1 MIVCLLGGVASADE
15 IPIVTLT
22 DVGPNQD
29 LPVHRA
35 FYIQGDAPGALQN
48 AQAIVVRKGTPGLFG
63 DDGGDCRD
71 VIADLRIETAVE
83 SAGDSDDDDDS
94 EDDAT
99 PLVRYP
105 VGVHEVF
112 EVFPRSDGER
122 DAEVL
127 VTAAW
132 QRDSDNA
139 RQYKVFVPHDT
150 EFFSPGYGFC
160 VAIVTTERSQRVDDA
175 TLSDAVD
182 TVARKIVAC
191 GDRSSCDN
199 EALGD
204 HEARLGKELDH
215 VPDGKRL
222 ASRMKDAAKS
232 ELASSTGLV
241 EALDH
246 LRERWHDKTVVLT
259 PSAASVWAPTATDP
273 FAQAV
278 ATMLARSAALLP
290 QVRGKAVALYTTDG
304 KMEVRAL
311 QVLDD
316 GRSIRV
322 AASPAPAGDSAR
334 VLTATTDSLAVTDQ
348 ITMYDL
354 IQLGQGRVRVEKD
367 WTTLS
372 ALGDRVAAL
381 GSESWTSDDEAY
393 LAAAT
398 AQLRRLA
405 NFVDIVTTGV
415 SCNTKGF
422 SPSEAEQTNDA
433 VRRHLGEWLVCQHV
447 DSGALEALTEQLDE
461 LAGADAGWKTARD
474 KLVAH
479 DKQLVTLTTTSVL
492 DTRAEREPRTWLF
505 SYVTPMVGYAG
516 IIRPDESFGLF
527 YFGAQIHLAPNP
539 VDDPQWRHG
548 TRDLARALALELG
561 VAPYTGSFGPEHRY
575 GGIGALPPIFIGLA
589 FHAIPYT
596 SLTFGGSLLERR
608 NSTITEER
616 THTTFAP
623 YLGISV
629 QLNLPDLIY
638 QAVTR

>member
-1 MIVCLLGGVASADE
+1 VCLLSATAARADE

-29 LPVHRA
+29 LPVHRS
-35 FYIQGDAPGALQN
+35 FYIQGDAPGSLQN

-71 VIADLRIETAVE
+71 VIADLKIETVVE
-83 SAGDSDDDDDS
+83 SAGDSEDDDTDDDD
-94 EDDAT
+94 AAHV
-99 PLVRYP
+99 VRYP
-105 VGVHEVF
+105 AGVHQAF
-112 EVFPRSDGER
+112 EIFPHAESER
-122 DAEVL
+122 DTEVL
-127 VTAAW
+127 VTAGW
-132 QRDSDNA
+132 HREGDSA
-139 RQYKVFVPHDT
+139 RQYKVFVPHNS

-160 VAIVTTERSQRVDDA
+160 VAIVTTERAQRVDDS

-182 TVARKIVAC
+182 TIARKIAAC
-191 GDRSSCDN
+191 GDRTSCDD
-199 EALGD
+199 EALAD
-204 HEARLGKELDH
+204 HEARLARELEH
-215 VPDGKRL
+215 IPDAKKL
-222 ASRMKDAAKS
+222 ASRMKDAAKQ
-232 ELASSTGLV
+232 ELASQSGLV

-246 LRERWHDKTVVLT
+246 LRERWHDKTAVLT
-259 PSAASVWAPTATDP
+259 PAAASVWAATATDP

-278 ATMLARSAALLP
+278 ATMLARSSALLP
-290 QVRGKAVALYTTDG
+290 QVRGKSVALYTTDG

-311 QVLDD
+311 QLLDD

-322 AASPAPAGDSAR
+322 AASTAPAGDTAR
-334 VLTATTDSLAVTDQ
+334 VLTATTDTLAVTDQ
-348 ITMYDL
+348 IMLYDL

-381 GSESWTSDDEAY
+381 GSESWGSEDEAY

-422 SPSEAEQTNDA
+422 AASEAEQTSDA

-461 LAGADAGWKTARD
+461 LAGASAGWQAAKNRV
-474 KLVAH
+474 LAH
-479 DKQLVTLTTTSVL
+479 DRQLVTLTTTSVL
-492 DTRAEREPRTWLF
+492 DTRAERESRTWLF
-505 SYVTPMVGYAG
+505 SYVTPMVGWAG
-516 IIRPDESFGLF
+516 ILRPDESFGLF
-527 YFGAQIHLAPNP
+527 YLGVQVHLAPNP
-539 VDDPQWRHG
+539 VDDPQWSHG
-548 TRDLARALALELG
+548 ARDLPRALALELG
-561 VAPYTGSFGPEHRY
+561 VAPYSGSFGPEHRY

-608 NSTITEER
+608 NSTIPEER

-623 YLGISV
+623 YLGVSV